1 MKVHQEVKGEIWSFI
16 HPLNFNKY
24 KGEYIALVN
33 DRIVAHRKE
42 FEKVYRKALNIHK
55 EPTFAKVPENELMI
69 L

>member
-1 MKVHQEVKGEIWSFI
+1 MRKENGRIWSLT

-33 DRIVAHRKE
+33 DRIIAHGRK
-42 FEKVYRKALNIHK
+42 FETVEKKAKKFDK
-55 EPTFAKVPENELMI
+55 EPVFVKIPENEIMI

>member
-1 MKVHQEVKGEIWSFI
+1 MGRENGKVWSLT

-33 DRIVAHRKE
+33 DRIIAHGKK
-42 FEKVYRKALNIHK
+42 FEKVEKKAKKVDK
-55 EPTFAKVPENELMI
+55 EPVFVKIPENEIMI